1 MNARVL
7 AVNTLAALQQE
18 MERIHPEKAGLE
30 IMLPKGLH
38 RAIKLEGVT
47 CAAANIIKQEML
59 ARGGEA
65 VISNQVYRLKEGTLT
80 EVLLLGTLTHYRG
93 LLAKLRL
100 QPLRSLQAIADE
112 VEAVLADHQGARL
125 ETLQI
130 GNTLFNWG
138 TRTYLMGIINVTPDS
153 FSGDGLGYDV
163 AAAVAQG
170 KRFAEEGAD
179 LLDVGGES
187 TRPGSAPVS
196 VEEELRRVVPVIQGL
211 VRETSVPISIDT
223 YKARVAKQA
232 LAAGASLV
240 NDVWG
245 LRRDPGLK
253 NAVAQAGVPVIL
265 MHNRSQADKATR
277 TEVVGG
283 HYQGMVYADLMAE
296 ICRELRESMA
306 LATSAGISWGR
317 IIVDPG
323 IGFGKTAEQNL
334 EILQRLS
341 ELKSLGRPILLGTS
355 RKSFIGHTLNLPPDQ
370 RLHGTAA
377 TVALGIAQG
386 ADIVRVHDVKE
397 MAQVARMVDAI
408 VRR

>member
-7 AVNTLAALQQE
+7 AVNTLAALQRE

-65 VISNQVYRLKEGTLT
+65 VISSQVYRLKEGTLT
-80 EVLLLGTLTHYRG
+80 EVLLLGSLAHYRG

-100 QPLRSLQAIADE
+100 QPLKSLQAIADE

-125 ETLQI
+125 GTLQI
-130 GNTLFNWG
+130 GKALFNWG

-187 TRPGSAPVS
+187 TRPGSASVPVD
-196 VEEELRRVVPVIQGL
+196 EELRRVIPVIQGL
-211 VRETSVPISIDT
+211 VRETSVPVSIDT
-223 YKARVAKQA
+223 YKAKVAEQA

-245 LRRDPGLK
+245 LRQDPGLK
-253 NAVAQAGVPVIL
+253 GVVAQAGVPVIL
-265 MHNRSQADKATR
+265 MHNRSQVDKAAR
-277 TEVVGG
+277 NEVVGG

-306 LATSAGISWGR
+306 LATSAGIPWER

-355 RKSFIGHTLNLPPDQ
+355 RKSFIGRVLNLPPDQ

-397 MAQVARMVDAI
+397 MAQVACMADAM